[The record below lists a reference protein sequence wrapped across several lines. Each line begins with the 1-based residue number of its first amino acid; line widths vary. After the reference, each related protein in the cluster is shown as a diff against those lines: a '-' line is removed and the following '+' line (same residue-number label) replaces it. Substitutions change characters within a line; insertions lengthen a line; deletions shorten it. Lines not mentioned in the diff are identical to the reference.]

1 MFSLI
6 LNGIGTLMHFY
17 VAHRLY
23 ALAPIR
29 ARVKARWWWLG
40 AVVVW
45 AVYLLGVR
53 LGDAALDWRW
63 WPGQFAMTWLGILF
77 VMTQYLLLAD
87 LATGFGLWLRKWA
100 PKILAAGAIAGVS
113 VSAFAIFQAVRAPN
127 IVEHELTL
135 AGLPPALDG
144 MTLVAISD
152 THLGAQRRAAW
163 LGKRVDQINALA
175 PAAVVMLGDQV
186 EDEPIN
192 DDQLA
197 PVLKRLRAPL
207 GVWAVT
213 GNHEYYGDAGGTI
226 AEFSAGGVQWLR
238 DERVEIAP
246 GLHLAGLDDIGRAM
260 RGGGDIYAGL
270 ERTIPS
276 RAQGATILLAH
287 IPAPGLVERA
297 AREGVSLM
305 LSGHTH
311 GGQIWPFSYLVKREF
326 PHLVGLHREGDM
338 QLVISRGAGGWGPRM
353 RLWQPGEILKLTL
366 RAPPP

>member
-1 MFSLI
+1 
-6 LNGIGTLMHFY
+6 
-17 VAHRLY
+17 
-23 ALAPIR
+23 
-29 ARVKARWWWLG
+29 
-40 AVVVW
+40 
-45 AVYLLGVR
+45 
-53 LGDAALDWRW
+53 
-63 WPGQFAMTWLGILF
+63 
-77 VMTQYLLLAD
+77 
-87 LATGFGLWLRKWA
+87 
-100 PKILAAGAIAGVS
+100 
-113 VSAFAIFQAVRAPN
+113 
-127 IVEHELTL
+127 
-135 AGLPPALDG
+135 

-163 LGKRVDQINALA
+163 LGKRVDQINDLE

-197 PVLKRLRAPL
+197 PVLRRLRAPL

-226 AEFSAGGVQWLR
+226 AEFSAGGVKWLR

-270 ERTIPS
+270 GRTIPN

-326 PHLVGLHREGDM
+326 PHLVGVHREGDM

-366 RAPPP
+366 RTP